1 MDSAAWNL
9 CFFITDCAMS
19 TFLVAF
25 VLAALVFLASVISLE
40 LGFTAAIIEI
50 AFGTIGGNCF
60 GIQTTPW
67 IDFLASAG
75 SILLTFLAGTEVNVT
90 IMRKNLRE
98 SLLIGGFSFLAP
110 FIACFAFAY
119 WGAGWTFRA
128 AEIAGT
134 ALSTT
139 SLAVVYAVLVQSG
152 LSRTDLGK
160 RIMAATFVTDI
171 LTVVALSVL
180 FADVNAYTIIFAVA
194 SVVIFVAMP
203 KIFPRLAA
211 RYAGKVIEP
220 EIKFLFVVL
229 FMFMWLGEAGNT
241 HAALPVFILGLLLS
255 GVFEHNL
262 ALQRKL
268 RVVGF
273 AIITPFFFF
282 KGGLNV
288 GLDALT
294 ANLC

>member
-1 MDSAAWNL
+1 
-9 CFFITDCAMS
+9 MS

-50 AFGTIGGNCF
+50 AFGTIGGNFF

-67 IDFLASAG
+67 IDFLAAAG

-98 SLLIGGFSFLAP
+98 SLLIGGVSLLAP
-110 FIACFAFAY
+110 FLACFAFAY

-152 LSRTDLGK
+152 LSKTDLGK
-160 RIMAATFVTDI
+160 RIMAATLAVCGWWDFYSQGTLDYLARLGGPKKLLIGPWKHI
-171 LTVVALSVL
+171 LPDLSLV
-180 FADVNAYTIIFAVA
+180 
-194 SVVIFVAMP
+194 
-203 KIFPRLAA
+203 
-211 RYAGKVIEP
+211 EP
-220 EIKFLFVVL
+220 V
-229 FMFMWLGEAGNT
+229 
-241 HAALPVFILGLLLS
+241 GLLELM
-255 GVFEHNL
+255 V
-262 ALQRKL
+262 RWWDRWL
-268 RVVGF
+268 RGRDNGADGAV
-273 AIITPFFFF
+273 
-282 KGGLNV
+282 KKNSL
-288 GLDALT
+288 L
-294 ANLC
+294 